1 MKDGDLRTIFRIRFK
16 NFQWSS
22 VETAGT
28 ASGVPDSE
36 FCTPN
41 GVQGWIEFKQT
52 HIHQVGIRPFQVA
65 WLMRRCRYG
74 GNAWIAVRRTPNSKR
89 EAGIDQLWLM
99 HGDQAQALFDGGL
112 ECVYATR
119 WEGGPNNW
127 NWDEI
132 NWKLQGP
139 IPLNITVKG
148 LAS

>member
-1 MKDGDLRTIFRIRFK
+1 MKDGNLRTIFRIRFK
-16 NFQWSS
+16 DWQWTS

-52 HIHQVGIRPFQVA
+52 HIHQVNIRPFQVA

-74 GNAWIAVRRTPNSKR
+74 GNAWIAVRRTPRSQK
-89 EAGIDQLWLM
+89 EAGINQLWLM
-99 HGDQAQALFDGGL
+99 NGDQAQALAEGGL

-132 NWKLQGP
+132 SWKLQGP
-139 IPLNITVKG
+139 RPLNITIQG

>member
-1 MKDGDLRTIFRIRFK
+1 MKDGGLRSIFRIRFGSW
-16 NFQWSS
+16 QWTS

-52 HIHQVGIRPFQVA
+52 SIYQVNIRPFQVA

-74 GNAWIAVRRTPNSKR
+74 GNAWIAVRRIPNSQR
-89 EAGIDQLWLM
+89 ENGVDDLWLM
-99 HGDQAQALFDGGL
+99 SGNQAQALSEGGL
-112 ECVYATR
+112 ENVSAWC
-119 WEGGPNNW
+119 WHGGEKNW
-127 NWDEI
+127 NFPEI
-132 NWKLQGP
+132 YRILH
-139 IPLNITVKG
+139 G

>member
-1 MKDGDLRTIFRIRFK
+1 MKDGNLRTIFRIRFK
-16 NFQWSS
+16 SWQWTS

-52 HIHQVGIRPFQVA
+52 HIHQVNIRPFQAA
-65 WLMRRCRYG
+65 WINRRCRYG
-74 GNAWIAVRRTPNSKR
+74 GNAWIAVRRTPNSQR
-89 EAGIDQLWLM
+89 EAGVDQLWLI
-99 HGDQAQALFDGGL
+99 HGDQIKALTEGGL
-112 ECVYATR
+112 ECVYGIK
-119 WEGGPNNW
+119 WEGGPSNW

-132 NWKLQGP
+132 GWRLQGP
-139 IPLNITVKG
+139 RPLNITIQG

>member
-1 MKDGDLRTIFRIRFK
+1 MKDGDLRPIFRMRFK
-16 NFQWSS
+16 DWQWSS

-52 HIHQVGIRPFQVA
+52 HIHKVNIRPFQVA

-74 GNAWIAVRRTPNSKR
+74 GNAWIAVRRIPNSQK
-89 EAGIDQLWLM
+89 EAGVDELWLM
-99 HGDQAQALFDGGL
+99 HGDQAEALYDNGL
-112 ECVYATR
+112 TGVFAWC
-119 WEGGPNNW
+119 WSGGPGTW
-127 NWDEI
+127 NFTEI
-132 NWKLQGP
+132 YRILH
-139 IPLNITVKG
+139 G

>member
-1 MKDGDLRTIFRIRFK
+1 MKDGNLRTIFRIRFK
-16 NFQWSS
+16 DWQWTS

-52 HIHQVGIRPFQVA
+52 HIHQVNIRPFQVA

-74 GNAWIAVRRTPNSKR
+74 GNAWIAVRRTPRSQK

-99 HGDQAQALFDGGL
+99 NGEQAQALAEGGL

-127 NWDEI
+127 HWDEI
-132 NWKLQGP
+132 SWKLQGP
-139 IPLNITVKG
+139 RPLNITIQ
-148 LAS
+148 